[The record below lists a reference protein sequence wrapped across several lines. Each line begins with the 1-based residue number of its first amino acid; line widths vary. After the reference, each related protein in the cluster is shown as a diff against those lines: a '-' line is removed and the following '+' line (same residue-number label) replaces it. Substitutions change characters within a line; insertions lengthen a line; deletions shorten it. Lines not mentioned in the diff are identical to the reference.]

1 MTATLE
7 FMHHGSAAVLAA
19 ILNSG
24 WLAVAAAAAVAIML
38 RFTPSMNAATR
49 HGAWWMVL
57 AIVAI
62 GPCIPVASRVA
73 AVRATSPQVRPNFVL
88 AASAPATAVPPE
100 AAPAGAPA
108 QPQQSAAIGPPA
120 DSPGSHRAVHV
131 ATPRRGALPLK
142 LRAGNW
148 PEILLAAWFTVF
160 VLLLTRVARSYVH
173 LRALRKRAWPAPE
186 EANRRFQRC
195 LRNDQIGSKPR
206 LLVASEI
213 FSPLAAGFR
222 HPVVILPERLIK
234 EISGAE
240 LENVLLHELAHFAR
254 RDNWTNL
261 LARLA
266 ACAVVLHPVAA
277 WALSRIEGE
286 REAACDDW
294 AVAISGSA
302 REYAA
307 TLARLFEVCGTRRR
321 ELLATG
327 MAHRS
332 SRLGERIELVLR
344 AKRRFVART
353 SFARLALCAAAVLGV
368 LAAGAK
374 APGWITLAQ
383 DSAAPAIVVS
393 APRPDSASGSAT
405 LTTAALLTR
414 LSEPAAP
421 GTGTPFAGQDFRR
434 SDPQSGRV
442 SLEEWTAEWT
452 LESNHSS
459 SSNPLRLSFGFRRD
473 GSDWTERTDVPL
485 SSLRDFSL
493 DMLERDGP
501 VKFEYVREAGELL
514 CEGTVRGG
522 RAHGTFAVKPNAEF
536 VSALEKMGYR
546 APDERD
552 VVFMMMSDVTL
563 QFAREVKATGLEL
576 TPGDLAELRSHG
588 VTPDYIR
595 QARQAGLNQFTAED
609 FCELRTHGVEP
620 LYLQRIVAADPKL
633 TANDIAELRTHG
645 VEPDYLKGVQA
656 TGIALSMEDI
666 ASLRTH
672 GVESAYLKGIHEAD
686 SKLSI
691 DEIDNY
697 RTHGVEPGYLKEVRA
712 VDSQL
717 NADDISEL
725 RTHGVEPQYLKEVRE
740 VAVRL
745 SIDEICELRTHG
757 VEANYLKGIKAVDS
771 HLTADEISELRTH
784 GVEAEYYKNIK
795 AVDANLS
802 IDEMTDLRT
811 HGVEPEYYKNIK
823 AVDPKLSVDE
833 ITNLRTHGVEAE
845 YYKDMKAIDLKLSV
859 DDITELRTHGVEP
872 SQLKDLRGAAPNL
885 SIEDLKELSSHGVP
899 GSLVAEA
906 THEGYRFTAD
916 ELSEL
921 WSHGVDAK
929 YLRDLQDMGVKNL
942 TAKQI
947 LRLRRSS

>member
-1 MTATLE
+1 MTATFE
-7 FMHHGSAAVLAA
+7 FMHHWSGAALAAV
-19 ILNSG
+19 LNSG
-24 WLAVAAAAAVAIML
+24 WLALAAAAAVAIMV
-38 RFTPSMNAATR
+38 RFTPRMNAATR
-49 HGAWWMVL
+49 HAAWWMVL

-62 GPCIPVASRVA
+62 GPWIPAASRVA
-73 AVRATSPQVRPNFVL
+73 RVPAMLPQARPNFLRATSAAAAVVRADASPAVVPLHPQP
-88 AASAPATAVPPE
+88 
-100 AAPAGAPA
+100 
-108 QPQQSAAIGPPA
+108 SAALGLLA
-120 DSPGSHRAVHV
+120 DSPVSQGAVRV
-131 ATPRRGALPLK
+131 AAPRHSMLPLE
-142 LRAGNW
+142 LRAGSW
-148 PEILLAAWFTVF
+148 PEIVLAAWFTVF
-160 VLLLTRVARSYVH
+160 VLLLARVGRSYVH

-186 EANRRFQRC
+186 AAHRRFKRC
-195 LRNDQIGSKPR
+195 LRNDRIGSEPR
-206 LLVASEI
+206 LLVAREI

-222 HPVVILPERLIK
+222 HPVVILPERLVK
-234 EISGAE
+234 ELSGAE

-261 LARLA
+261 LARLT

-277 WALSRIEGE
+277 WALNRIERE

-307 TLARLFEVCGTRRR
+307 TLARLFEVCGMRPQ

-327 MAHRS
+327 MARRS

-344 AKRRFVART
+344 AKRRFVTRT
-353 SFARLALCAAAVLGV
+353 SFARSALCAAAGLVV
-368 LAAGAK
+368 LAAGAQV
-374 APGWITLAQ
+374 PGWITLAQ

-393 APRPDSASGSAT
+393 APHPDSAAVSWTS
-405 LTTAALLTR
+405 TTAALLTP
-414 LSEPAAP
+414 LSEAGAPA
-421 GTGTPFAGQDFRR
+421 GGTPVARDSRQ
-434 SDPQSGRV
+434 SDRQSGRM

-452 LESNHSS
+452 LESSHSS

-501 VKFEYVREAGELL
+501 VKFEYVREVGELL

-536 VSALEKMGYR
+536 VSALEKMGYS

-563 QFAREVKATGLEL
+563 QFAGEVKATGLEL

-588 VTPDYIR
+588 VTADYIR

-633 TANDIAELRTHG
+633 TPDDIAELRTHG
-645 VEPDYLKGVQA
+645 VEPDYLKGMQA
-656 TGIALSMEDI
+656 TGIALSMEDL

-672 GVESAYLKGIHEAD
+672 GVEPAYLKGIHEAD
-686 SKLSI
+686 SKLSV
-691 DEIDNY
+691 DEIDDY
-697 RTHGVEPGYLKEVRA
+697 RTHGVEPGYLKEMRA

-725 RTHGVEPQYLKEVRE
+725 RTHGVEPQYLKQMRE
-740 VAVRL
+740 VTGHL
-745 SIDEICELRTHG
+745 SVDEICELRTHG
-757 VEANYLKGIKAVDS
+757 VEASYLKGIEAVDS

-811 HGVEPEYYKNIK
+811 HGVEPQYYKNIK
-823 AVDPKLSVDE
+823 AVDPRLSVDE
-833 ITNLRTHGVEAE
+833 ITNLRTHGVEPE
-845 YYKDMKAIDLKLSV
+845 YYKEMKAIDPKLSV
-859 DDITELRTHGVEP
+859 DEVTELRTHGVEP
-872 SQLKDLRGAAPNL
+872 SHLKDLRGAAPNL
-885 SIEDLKELSSHGVP
+885 SIEDLTELSSHGVP
-899 GSLVAEA
+899 GSLLAEA
-906 THEGYRFTAD
+906 MHEGYRFTAD
-916 ELSEL
+916 EFSEL

>member
-1 MTATLE
+1 MTATFE
-7 FMHHGSAAVLAA
+7 FMRHASGAALTA

-24 WLAVAAAAAVAIML
+24 WLVLVAAAAMWIML
-38 RFTPSMNAATR
+38 RLTPRMNAATR
-49 HGAWWMVL
+49 HAAWWAVL
-57 AIVAI
+57 AIVVI
-62 GPCIPVASRVA
+62 GPCMPVASRVA
-73 AVRATSPQVRPNFVL
+73 SVPAMLPQERPNFVS
-88 AASAPATAVPPE
+88 AASAPALVVRAEALPAVAPPHR
-100 AAPAGAPA
+100 
-108 QPQQSAAIGPPA
+108 QQSATLGPLA
-120 DSPGSHRAVHV
+120 DSPVS
-131 ATPRRGALPLK
+131 RGAVPVAAPRPSVLPVE
-142 LRAGNW
+142 LRAGDW
-148 PEILLAAWFTVF
+148 PEILFAVWFAVF
-160 VLLLTRVARSYVH
+160 VLLLTRVVRDYVH
-173 LRALRKRAWPAPE
+173 VRALRKRAWPAAE
-186 EANRRFQRC
+186 EANLRFERCRRHG
-195 LRNDQIGSKPR
+195 QIGSKPR

-254 RDNWTNL
+254 RDNWSNL

-277 WALSRIEGE
+277 WALSRIERE

-307 TLARLFEVCGTRRR
+307 TLARLFEVCGTPRR

-353 SFARLALCAAAVLGV
+353 SFARLTLCTAAGLGV
-368 LAAGAK
+368 VAAGAEV
-374 APGWITLAQ
+374 PGWITLAQ
-383 DSAAPAIVVS
+383 DSAAPVIVVRPS
-393 APRPDSASGSAT
+393 RPDSAAVSTAS
-405 LTTAALLTR
+405 TTAAVDTR
-414 LSEPAAP
+414 RSEPAAR
-421 GTGTPFAGQDFRR
+421 AGATALRQ
-434 SDPQSGRV
+434 SDPQSGRM

-452 LESNHSS
+452 LERSHSS

-522 RAHGTFAVKPNAEF
+522 RAHGTFTVEPNAEF

-546 APDERD
+546 APDERE
-552 VVFMMMSDVTL
+552 VVFLMMSDVTL

-576 TPGDLAELRSHG
+576 TPGDLAELRNHG
-588 VTPDYIR
+588 VTADYIR
-595 QARQAGLNQFTAED
+595 QARQAGLNQFTADD

-633 TANDIAELRTHG
+633 TADDIDELRTHG
-645 VEPDYLKGVQA
+645 VEPDYLKGIQA
-656 TGIALSMEDI
+656 NGIALSMEDI

-672 GVESAYLKGIHEAD
+672 GVEPAYLKGIHEAD
-686 SKLSI
+686 SNLSV
-691 DEIDNY
+691 DDIDNY
-697 RTHGVEPGYLKEVRA
+697 RTHGVEPGYLKEMRA
-712 VDSQL
+712 VDSRL
-717 NADDISEL
+717 NADEISEL
-725 RTHGVEPQYLKEVRE
+725 RTHGVEPQYFKQMRE
-740 VAVRL
+740 VAGHL

-757 VEANYLKGIKAVDS
+757 VEANYLKGIEAVDS
-771 HLTADEISELRTH
+771 HLTADEISALRTH

-795 AVDANLS
+795 AAAASLS
-802 IDEMTDLRT
+802 IDEVTDLRT
-811 HGVEPEYYKNIK
+811 HGVEPEYYKKIK

-833 ITNLRTHGVEAE
+833 ITDLRTHGVEAE
-845 YYKDMKAIDLKLSV
+845 YYKEMKAIDPKLSV
-859 DDITELRTHGVEP
+859 DEITELRIHGVEP
-872 SQLKDLRGAAPNL
+872 SHLKDLRGAAPNL
-885 SIEDLKELSSHGVP
+885 SIEDLTELSSHGVP

-906 THEGYRFTAD
+906 VHEGYHFTAD
-916 ELSEL
+916 EFSEL
-921 WSHGVDAK
+921 WSHGVDAR

>member
-1 MTATLE
+1 MTATFE
-7 FMHHGSAAVLAA
+7 FMQHASGAALAA

-24 WLAVAAAAAVAIML
+24 WLALVAAVAVGIML
-38 RFTPSMNAATR
+38 RFTPRMNAATR
-49 HGAWWMVL
+49 HAAWWMVL

-62 GPCIPVASRVA
+62 GPWIPATSRVA
-73 AVRATSPQVRPNFVL
+73 SVPAVLPHAGASFVSGASTPALAVRAEGSP
-88 AASAPATAVPPE
+88 A
-100 AAPAGAPA
+100 AAPSH
-108 QPQQSAAIGPPA
+108 PQQSPALGPLA
-120 DSPGSHRAVHV
+120 DSPVSHRAFRV
-131 ATPRRGALPLK
+131 AAPRRGVLPLE

-160 VLLLTRVARSYVH
+160 VLLLTRVARGYMH
-173 LRALRKRAWPAPE
+173 LQALRKGAWPAPE
-186 EANRRFQRC
+186 EVNLRFERC
-195 LRNDQIGSKPR
+195 LRHGQIGRKPR
-206 LLVASEI
+206 LLVASGT

-277 WALSRIEGE
+277 WALSRIERE

-321 ELLATG
+321 ELTAIG

-332 SRLGERIELVLR
+332 SRLGERIESVLR
-344 AKRRFVART
+344 AKRRFAART
-353 SFARLALCAAAVLGV
+353 SFACLALCTAAGLGV
-368 LAAGAK
+368 LAAGAQV
-374 APGWITLAQ
+374 PGWITLLQ

-393 APRPDSASGSAT
+393 PSRPDSAAVSTAST
-405 LTTAALLTR
+405 IAALRTP
-414 LSEPAAP
+414 LSEPAARAV
-421 GTGTPFAGQDFRR
+421 GTTFATRDVRE
-434 SDPQSGRV
+434 SDPQSGRM
-442 SLEEWTAEWT
+442 SPEDWTAEWT
-452 LESNHSS
+452 LESSHSS
-459 SSNPLRLSFGFRRD
+459 SSNPLQLSFGFHRD
-473 GSDWTERTDVPL
+473 GTDWTERTGVPL

-493 DMLERDGP
+493 NMLERDGP
-501 VKFEYVREAGELL
+501 LQFEYVREAGELL

-522 RAHGTFAVKPNAEF
+522 RAHGTFTVKPNAEF
-536 VSALEKMGYR
+536 VSALEKSGYS

-552 VVFMMMSDVTL
+552 VVFMVMSDVTV

-588 VTPDYIR
+588 VTADYIR
-595 QARQAGLNQFTAED
+595 QARQAGLNQFSAHD

-620 LYLQRIVAADPKL
+620 DYLQGIVAADPKL
-633 TANDIAELRTHG
+633 TADDIAELRTHG
-645 VEPDYLKGVQA
+645 VEPDYLKGMQA

-672 GVESAYLKGIHEAD
+672 GVEPTYLEGIHEAD
-686 SKLSI
+686 SKLSVDDI
-691 DEIDNY
+691 DDY
-697 RTHGVEPGYLKEVRA
+697 RTHGVEPGYLKEMRA
-712 VDSQL
+712 VDGQL
-717 NADDISEL
+717 NADDVSEL
-725 RTHGVEPQYLKEVRE
+725 RTHGVEPQYLEQTRE
-740 VAVRL
+740 VAVHL

-757 VEANYLKGIKAVDS
+757 VEAEYYKNLKAVDAKLS
-771 HLTADEISELRTH
+771 VDEITNLGTH
-784 GVEAEYYKNIK
+784 GVEAEYYKEMK
-795 AVDANLS
+795 AA
-802 IDEMTDLRT
+802 
-811 HGVEPEYYKNIK
+811 
-823 AVDPKLSVDE
+823 DPKLSVDE
-833 ITNLRTHGVEAE
+833 
-845 YYKDMKAIDLKLSV
+845 
-859 DDITELRTHGVEP
+859 ITELRTHGVEP
-872 SQLKDLRGAAPNL
+872 SHLKDLRGAAPNL
-885 SIEDLKELSSHGVP
+885 SIEDLMELSSHGVP

-906 THEGYRFTAD
+906 RHEGYHFTAGD
-916 ELSEL
+916 FSEL

-942 TAKQI
+942 TAEQI

>member
-1 MTATLE
+1 MTATFE
-7 FMHHGSAAVLAA
+7 FMHHASGAALTA

-24 WLAVAAAAAVAIML
+24 WLALAAAAAMWIVL
-38 RFTPSMNAATR
+38 RLTPRMNAATR
-49 HGAWWMVL
+49 HAAWWAVL
-57 AIVAI
+57 AIVVI
-62 GPCIPVASRVA
+62 GPWIPVAPRVA
-73 AVRATSPQVRPNFVL
+73 IVPAMLPQERPNFVS
-88 AASAPATAVPPE
+88 AASP
-100 AAPAGAPA
+100 PAGAVRA
-108 QPQQSAAIGPPA
+108 EASAAVAPPHWQPSAALGPLA
-120 DSPGSHRAVHV
+120 DFPVSHRAV
-131 ATPRRGALPLK
+131 RGAAPRPSVLPLE
-142 LRAGNW
+142 LRAGDW
-148 PEILLAAWFTVF
+148 PEILVAAWFAVF
-160 VLLLTRVARSYVH
+160 VLLLTRLARNYAH
-173 LRALRKRAWPAPE
+173 LRALRKRAWPARE
-186 EANRRFQRC
+186 EVNLRFERC
-195 LRNDQIGSKPR
+195 LRHGQVGSKPR

-222 HPVVILPERLIK
+222 HPVVILPERLITD
-234 EISGAE
+234 ISGAE

-277 WALSRIEGE
+277 WALSRIEQE

-307 TLARLFEVCGTRRR
+307 TLARLFEVCGTRRQ

-327 MAHRS
+327 MAYRS

-353 SFARLALCAAAVLGV
+353 SFARLALCTAAGLGV
-368 LAAGAK
+368 LAVGAQV
-374 APGWITLAQ
+374 PGWITLAQ
-383 DSAAPAIVVS
+383 DSASPVIVVRPS
-393 APRPDSASGSAT
+393 RPDSPAASRAP
-405 LTTAALLTR
+405 TTAALGTR
-414 LSEPAAP
+414 LSEPAAQAAA
-421 GTGTPFAGQDFRR
+421 TVFAARDIRP
-434 SDPQSGRV
+434 SNPQSGRM
-442 SLEEWTAEWT
+442 SLEEWTPEWT

-459 SSNPLRLSFGFRRD
+459 SSNPLRLSFGFRSD

-514 CEGTVRGG
+514 CEGTARGG
-522 RAHGTFAVKPNAEF
+522 RAHGTFTVKPNAEF

-552 VVFMMMSDVTL
+552 VVFLMMSDVTL

-588 VTPDYIR
+588 VTADYIR
-595 QARQAGLNQFTAED
+595 QARQAGLNQFTADD

-633 TANDIAELRTHG
+633 TAGDIAELRTHG
-645 VEPDYLKGVQA
+645 VEPDYLKGLQA
-656 TGIALSMEDI
+656 TGIALSMDDI

-672 GVESAYLKGIHEAD
+672 GVEPAYLKDIREAD
-686 SKLSI
+686 GNLSVDDI
-691 DEIDNY
+691 DDY
-697 RTHGVEPGYLKEVRA
+697 RTHGVEPGYLKEMRA
-712 VDSQL
+712 VDSRL
-717 NADDISEL
+717 NADEISEL
-725 RTHGVEPQYLKEVRE
+725 RSHGVEAQYFKQMRE
-740 VAVRL
+740 VVGHL

-757 VEANYLKGIKAVDS
+757 VEPNYLKGIEAVDS

-784 GVEAEYYKNIK
+784 GVEAEYYKDIK

-811 HGVEPEYYKNIK
+811 HGVEPEYYRNIK
-823 AVDPKLSVDE
+823 AVDRKLSVAE
-833 ITNLRTHGVEAE
+833 ITDLRTHGVEAE
-845 YYKDMKAIDLKLSV
+845 YYKEMKAIDSKLSV
-859 DDITELRTHGVEP
+859 DEITELRTHGVEP
-872 SQLKDLRGAAPNL
+872 SHLKDLRGAAPNL
-885 SIEDLKELSSHGVP
+885 SIEDLTELSSRGVP

-906 THEGYRFTAD
+906 IHEGYHFTAD

-921 WSHGVDAK
+921 WSHGVDAR

>member
-7 FMHHGSAAVLAA
+7 FLRHGSGAALAA

-24 WLAVAAAAAVAIML
+24 WLALAVAAAVAIML
-38 RFTPSMNAATR
+38 RFTPGMNAGTR
-49 HGAWWMVL
+49 HAAWWMVL
-57 AIVAI
+57 AVVAI
-62 GPCIPVASRVA
+62 GPFLPVASHVA
-73 AVRATSPQVRPNFVL
+73 RAPATLPQARPNFVP
-88 AASAPATAVPPE
+88 AASVPASAVRAETSPAVAPH
-100 AAPAGAPA
+100 
-108 QPQQSAAIGPPA
+108 PQQSAARGPLA
-120 DSPGSHRAVHV
+120 DSPVSQRAVRV
-131 ATPRRGALPLK
+131 TTRRRSVLPLE
-142 LRAGNW
+142 LPAGNW

-160 VLLLTRVARSYVH
+160 VLLLTRLARSYVH
-173 LRALRKRAWPAPE
+173 LRALRKRARPAPE
-186 EANRRFQRC
+186 EANHRFQRC
-195 LRNDQIGSKPR
+195 LRNDQSDSKPR

-222 HPVVILPERLIK
+222 HPVVILPERLIR
-234 EISGAE
+234 EISGTE

-277 WALSRIEGE
+277 WVLSRIDRE

-307 TLARLFEVCGTRRR
+307 TLTRLFEVCGARRR
-321 ELLATG
+321 ELLATE

-332 SRLGERIELVLR
+332 SRLGQRIELVLR

-353 SFARLALCAAAVLGV
+353 SFARLALCAAAGLGV
-368 LAAGAK
+368 VAAGAQ

-393 APRPDSASGSAT
+393 APRPDSAAITAT
-405 LTTAALLTR
+405 STTAALLTP
-414 LSEPAAP
+414 LSEPAPAL
-421 GTGTPFAGQDFRR
+421 GTPFAARDFLE
-434 SDPQSGRV
+434 SDRQSGRM

-452 LESNHSS
+452 LESSHSS
-459 SSNPLRLSFGFRRD
+459 SSSPLRLSFGFRRD
-473 GSDWTERTDVPL
+473 GSDWTERTDVPF

-536 VSALEKMGYR
+536 VSALEKMGYS
-546 APDERD
+546 APDERE
-552 VVFMMMSDVTL
+552 VVFMMISDVTL

-576 TPGDLAELRSHG
+576 TLGDLAELRSHG
-588 VTPDYIR
+588 VTADYIR

-620 LYLQRIVAADPKL
+620 LYLQRLVAADPKL
-633 TANDIAELRTHG
+633 AADDIAELRTPG
-645 VEPDYLKGVQA
+645 VEPDYLKGMQA

-672 GVESAYLKGIHEAD
+672 GVEPAYLKGIHEAD
-686 SKLSI
+686 SKLSV
-691 DEIDNY
+691 DEIDDY
-697 RTHGVEPGYLKEVRA
+697 RTHGVEPGYLKEMRA

-717 NADDISEL
+717 NADDVSEL
-725 RTHGVEPQYLKEVRE
+725 RTHGVEPQYLKQMRE
-740 VAVRL
+740 VGGHL

-757 VEANYLKGIKAVDS
+757 VEANYLKGIEAVDS
-771 HLTADEISELRTH
+771 HLTAEEISELRTH

-802 IDEMTDLRT
+802 IDEMSDLRT

-845 YYKDMKAIDLKLSV
+845 YYKEMKVFDPKLSV

-885 SIEDLKELSSHGVP
+885 SIEDLTKLSSHGVH

-906 THEGYRFTAD
+906 VHEGYHFTA
-916 ELSEL
+916 EEFSEL

-929 YLRDLQDMGVKNL
+929 YLRELQDMGVKSL
-942 TAKQI
+942 TAAQI
-947 LRLRRSS
+947 LGLRRSS

>member
-1 MTATLE
+1 MTATFE
-7 FMHHGSAAVLAA
+7 FMHHWSGAALAA

-24 WLAVAAAAAVAIML
+24 WLALAAAAAVAIML
-38 RFTPSMNAATR
+38 RFTPRMNAATR
-49 HGAWWMVL
+49 HAAWWMVL
-57 AIVAI
+57 AIVAV
-62 GPCIPVASRVA
+62 GPCLPVAPRVA
-73 AVRATSPQVRPNFVL
+73 RVPAMLPHARPNFL
-88 AASAPATAVPPE
+88 PAASAPAGAVLADASPTVAPPH
-100 AAPAGAPA
+100 P
-108 QPQQSAAIGPPA
+108 QPPDALGPLA
-120 DSPGSHRAVHV
+120 DSPVSHRVVRLAADRHKV
-131 ATPRRGALPLK
+131 LPLE
-142 LRAGNW
+142 LRAGNL
-148 PEILLAAWFTVF
+148 PEILLAVWFAAF

-186 EANRRFQRC
+186 EADRRFKRC
-195 LRNDQIGSKPR
+195 LRKDRIGSKPR

-234 EISGAE
+234 ELSGPE
-240 LENVLLHELAHFAR
+240 LENVLLHEVAHFAR
-254 RDNWTNL
+254 RDHWTNL
-261 LARLA
+261 LARLT

-277 WALSRIEGE
+277 WALSRIERE

-307 TLARLFEVCGTRRR
+307 TLARLFEVCGTRPQ

-344 AKRRFVART
+344 AKRCFVTRT
-353 SFARLALCAAAVLGV
+353 SFARLALCAATGLGV
-368 LAAGAK
+368 LAAGAQV
-374 APGWITLAQ
+374 PGWITLAL
-383 DSAAPAIVVS
+383 DSVAPAIVVS
-393 APRPDSASGSAT
+393 APRPDSAAVAT
-405 LTTAALLTR
+405 STTADPLTPV
-414 LSEPAAP
+414 SELGAPAA
-421 GTGTPFAGQDFRR
+421 GTPVAARDFHQ
-434 SDPQSGRV
+434 SDPQSGRM
-442 SLEEWTAEWT
+442 SLEDWTAEWA
-452 LESNHSS
+452 LESSHSS

-485 SSLRDFSL
+485 SSLRDFSP

-522 RAHGTFAVKPNAEF
+522 RAHGTFAVRPNAEF
-536 VSALEKMGYR
+536 VSALEKLGYS

-552 VVFMMMSDVTL
+552 VVFMMMADVTL
-563 QFAREVKATGLEL
+563 QFAGDVKATGLEL

-588 VTPDYIR
+588 VTADYIR

-633 TANDIAELRTHG
+633 TADDIAELRTHG
-645 VEPDYLKGVQA
+645 VEADYLKDMRA
-656 TGIALSMEDI
+656 TGITLSMEDI

-672 GVESAYLKGIHEAD
+672 GVEPAYLKGIHEAD
-686 SKLSI
+686 SKLSV
-691 DEIDNY
+691 DEIDDY
-697 RTHGVEPGYLKEVRA
+697 RTHGVEPGYLKEMRA

-725 RTHGVEPQYLKEVRE
+725 RAHGVEPQYLKQMRE
-740 VAVRL
+740 AEGHL

-757 VEANYLKGIKAVDS
+757 VEANYLKGIEAVDS
-771 HLTADEISELRTH
+771 HLTAEEISELRTH
-784 GVEAEYYKNIK
+784 GVEPEYYKNIK

-833 ITNLRTHGVEAE
+833 ITNLRTHGVEPE
-845 YYKDMKAIDLKLSV
+845 YYKEMKAIDPKLSV
-859 DDITELRTHGVEP
+859 DDVTELRTHGVEP
-872 SQLKDLRGAAPNL
+872 SHLKDLRGAAPNL
-885 SIEDLKELSSHGVP
+885 GIEDLTELSSHGVP

-906 THEGYRFTAD
+906 MREGYRFTAD
-916 ELSEL
+916 EFSEL

-929 YLRDLQDMGVKNL
+929 YLSDLRDMGVKNL

>member
-1 MTATLE
+1 MTATFE
-7 FMHHGSAAVLAA
+7 FMRYASGAALTA

-24 WLAVAAAAAVAIML
+24 WLALAVAAAMWMML
-38 RFTPSMNAATR
+38 RLTPRMNAATR
-49 HGAWWMVL
+49 HAAWWAVL
-57 AIVAI
+57 VIVVI
-62 GPCIPVASRVA
+62 GPCIPLVSRVA
-73 AVRATSPQVRPNFVL
+73 SVPAILPQERPNLVSAAPALAVRAAPSPTVALPHRQPAVALGPLAGSPVSYRAVRV
-88 AASAPATAVPPE
+88 
-100 AAPAGAPA
+100 AAPRP
-108 QPQQSAAIGPPA
+108 S
-120 DSPGSHRAVHV
+120 V
-131 ATPRRGALPLK
+131 LPLE
-142 LRAGNW
+142 LPAGDW
-148 PEILLAAWFTVF
+148 PEILFAAWFAVF
-160 VLLLTRVARSYVH
+160 VLLLTRVARDYMH
-173 LRALRKRAWPAPE
+173 LRALRKSAWAAPE
-186 EANRRFQRC
+186 EANLRFECC
-195 LRNDQIGSKPR
+195 LRHGRIGSKPR
-206 LLVASEI
+206 LLVASKI

-222 HPVVILPERLIK
+222 HPVVILPERLTK

-277 WALSRIEGE
+277 WALSRIEQE
-286 REAACDDW
+286 REVACDDW

-307 TLARLFEVCGTRRR
+307 TLARLFEVCGARRQ

-327 MAHRS
+327 MAYRS

-353 SFARLALCAAAVLGV
+353 SFARLALCTAAGLGV
-368 LAAGAK
+368 LVAGAQV
-374 APGWITLAQ
+374 PGWIALAQ
-383 DSAAPAIVVS
+383 DSAAPVIVVRP
-393 APRPDSASGSAT
+393 ARPDSAGVSTAS
-405 LTTAALLTR
+405 TTAAPGTP
-414 LSEPAAP
+414 LSEPAARVAATAFP
-421 GTGTPFAGQDFRR
+421 ASDVRQ
-434 SDPQSGRV
+434 SDPQSGRM

-473 GSDWTERTDVPL
+473 GSNWTERSDVPL

-522 RAHGTFAVKPNAEF
+522 RAHGTFTVKPNAEF

-552 VVFMMMSDVTL
+552 VVFLMMSDVTL
-563 QFAREVKATGLEL
+563 EFAREVKATGLEL
-576 TPGDLAELRSHG
+576 TPGDLAELRNHG
-588 VTPDYIR
+588 VTADYIR
-595 QARQAGLNQFTAED
+595 QARQAGLNQFTADD

-633 TANDIAELRTHG
+633 TADDIAELRTHG
-645 VEPDYLKGVQA
+645 VEPDYLKGIQA

-672 GVESAYLKGIHEAD
+672 GVEPAYLKGIHEAT
-686 SKLSI
+686 SGLSVDDI
-691 DEIDNY
+691 DHY
-697 RTHGVEPGYLKEVRA
+697 RTHGVEPGYLKEMRA

-717 NADDISEL
+717 NADEISEL
-725 RTHGVEPQYLKEVRE
+725 RTHGVEPQYFKQMRE
-740 VAVRL
+740 VARHL
-745 SIDEICELRTHG
+745 SIDQICELRTHG
-757 VEANYLKGIKAVDS
+757 VEPNYLKSIEAVDS
-771 HLTADEISELRTH
+771 HLTADEICDLRTH
-784 GVEAEYYKNIK
+784 GVEGDYYKNIK

-802 IDEMTDLRT
+802 IDEITDLRT

-823 AVDPKLSVDE
+823 IVDPKLSVDE
-833 ITNLRTHGVEAE
+833 ITDLRTHGVEAE
-845 YYKDMKAIDLKLSV
+845 YYKQMKAIDPKLSV
-859 DDITELRTHGVEP
+859 DEITELRTHGVEP
-872 SQLKDLRGAAPNL
+872 SHLKDLRGAAPNL
-885 SIEDLKELSSHGVP
+885 SIEDLTELSSHGVP

-906 THEGYRFTAD
+906 VHEGYHFTAD

-921 WSHGVDAK
+921 WSHGVDAR

>member
-7 FMHHGSAAVLAA
+7 FMHHGSGTALAA
-19 ILNSG
+19 ILNRG
-24 WLAVAAAAAVAIML
+24 WLAVTAAAAVAIML

-49 HGAWWMVL
+49 HAAWWMVL

-62 GPCIPVASRVA
+62 GPWIPVASRVA
-73 AVRATSPQVRPNFVL
+73 KVPAMLPQARPNFLQSASALAAAVRAD
-88 AASAPATAVPPE
+88 
-100 AAPAGAPA
+100 AAPAVAPLHP
-108 QPQQSAAIGPPA
+108 QPAAALGPLA
-120 DSPGSHRAVHV
+120 DSPVSERAVRV
-131 ATPRRGALPLK
+131 AAQRRSVLPLE
-142 LRAGNW
+142 LRAGSW

-160 VLLLTRVARSYVH
+160 VLLLTRVGRSYVY

-186 EANRRFQRC
+186 EADRRFKRC
-195 LRNDQIGSKPR
+195 LRNDRIGSEPR

-234 EISGAE
+234 ELSGAE

-261 LARLA
+261 LARLT

-277 WALSRIEGE
+277 WALNRIERE

-307 TLARLFEVCGTRRR
+307 TLARLFEVCGMRPQ

-344 AKRRFVART
+344 AKRRFVTRT
-353 SFARLALCAAAVLGV
+353 SFARLAPCAAAGLGV
-368 LAAGAK
+368 LAAGAQ

-383 DSAAPAIVVS
+383 DSAAPAIVVR
-393 APRPDSASGSAT
+393 APRPDSAAVSAT
-405 LTTAALLTR
+405 STTAALLTP
-414 LSEPAAP
+414 LSEPGAPAGAGPVAAR
-421 GTGTPFAGQDFRR
+421 DFRQ
-434 SDPQSGRV
+434 SDPQSGRM

-452 LESNHSS
+452 LESSHSS

-485 SSLRDFSL
+485 SSFRGFSL

-522 RAHGTFAVKPNAEF
+522 RAHGTFAVKPKAQF
-536 VSALEKMGYR
+536 VSALEKMGYS

-563 QFAREVKATGLEL
+563 QFAGEVKATGLEL
-576 TPGDLAELRSHG
+576 TAGDLAELRSHG
-588 VTPDYIR
+588 VTADYIR

-620 LYLQRIVAADPKL
+620 LYLQRIVTADPKL
-633 TANDIAELRTHG
+633 TADDIAELRTHG
-645 VEPDYLKGVQA
+645 VEPDYLKGIQA
-656 TGIALSMEDI
+656 TGIALSMEDVT
-666 ASLRTH
+666 SLRTH
-672 GVESAYLKGIHEAD
+672 GVEPAYLKGIHEAD
-686 SKLSI
+686 SKLSV
-691 DEIDNY
+691 DEIDEY
-697 RTHGVEPGYLKEVRA
+697 RTHGVEPGYLKEMRT

-725 RTHGVEPQYLKEVRE
+725 RTHGVEPQYLKQMRE
-740 VAVRL
+740 VAGHL
-745 SIDEICELRTHG
+745 SIEEICELRTHG
-757 VEANYLKGIKAVDS
+757 VEANYLKGIEAVDS

-795 AVDANLS
+795 AVDP
-802 IDEMTDLRT
+802 R
-811 HGVEPEYYKNIK
+811 
-823 AVDPKLSVDE
+823 LSVDE

-845 YYKDMKAIDLKLSV
+845 YYKEMKAIDPKLSV
-859 DDITELRTHGVEP
+859 DDVTKLRTHGVEP
-872 SQLKDLRGAAPNL
+872 SHLKDLRGAAPNL
-885 SIEDLKELSSHGVP
+885 SIEDLTELSSHGVP

-906 THEGYRFTAD
+906 MHEGYRFTAD
-916 ELSEL
+916 EFFEL

-947 LRLRRSS
+947 LRLRTSS